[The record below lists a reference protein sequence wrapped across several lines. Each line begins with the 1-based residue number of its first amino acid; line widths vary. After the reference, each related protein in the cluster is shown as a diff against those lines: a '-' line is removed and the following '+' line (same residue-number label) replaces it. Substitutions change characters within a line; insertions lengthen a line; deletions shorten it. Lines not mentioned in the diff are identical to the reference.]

1 MPKLKKLNETFL
13 DDFQTLCQTKNISK
27 HLIITISIFRVQD
40 LRRVV
45 GRFIQAGD
53 VSIRGCYDPSSIH
66 WMFHVRSAKWQ
77 KSWMSP
83 NFWRRA
89 AIKIASAIRYTLS
102 FLEGSCKEPH
112 DGKVIKSI
120 CTSSWRI
127 TRVDSIV
134 LAESVTSWA
143 HNWWKT
149 LTQVFRWGKIYPKNI
164 LREASFSNQKLPES
178 KKNLENTKH
187 IYFLKF

>member
-1 MPKLKKLNETFL
+1 MVVNRWISLIFEKSSFRSNSVTRHFNRTKIGENAKIENVKWDIL
-13 DDFQTLCQTKNISK
+13 DDFQTLCWTKNISK
-27 HLIITISIFRVQD
+27 PLIITISIFRVQD
-40 LRRVV
+40 WRRVV

-112 DGKVIKSI
+112 DGKAIKSI
-120 CTSSWRI
+120 CTSSWGFA
-127 TRVDSIV
+127 S
-134 LAESVTSWA
+134 
-143 HNWWKT
+143 
-149 LTQVFRWGKIYPKNI
+149 KNI
-164 LREASFSNQKLPES
+164 SSRISFCFVAL
-178 KKNLENTKH
+178 
-187 IYFLKF
+187 